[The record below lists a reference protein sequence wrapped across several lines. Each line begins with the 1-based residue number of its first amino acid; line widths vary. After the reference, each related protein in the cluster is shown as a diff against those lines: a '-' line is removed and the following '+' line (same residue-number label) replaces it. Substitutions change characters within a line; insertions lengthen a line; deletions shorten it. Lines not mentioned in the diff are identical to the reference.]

1 MTSPDCVI
9 LSLGLKAQDKKYDQA
24 MAQAA
29 EQIQHLKDSLFQIG
43 FERDAVKTT
52 DFDVDTEYEN
62 VKDGFGNYTKVF
74 REYIVSHKLKLSFDF
89 DIISLSRALSAISAC
104 LAHPSIGI
112 QFTVKDATA
121 INEENI
127 NLLYNCCRKIAIK
140 VCSIRSF
147 SPNAQCLRS
156 IFVHFIH

>member
-1 MTSPDCVI
+1 MNKTITVKGIGKASASPDYVI
-9 LSLGLKAQDKKYDQA
+9 LYLGLKAQDKKYDQA

-62 VKDGFGNYTKVF
+62 EKDGFGNYTKL
-74 REYIVSHKLKLSFDF
+74 Y
-89 DIISLSRALSAISAC
+89 
-104 LAHPSIGI
+104 
-112 QFTVKDATA
+112 
-121 INEENI
+121 I

>member
-1 MTSPDCVI
+1 MNKTITVKGIGKASASPDYVI

-62 VKDGFGNYTKVF
+62 VKDGLPMLDNNLIDCF
-74 REYIVSHKLKLSFDF
+74 LKLSKRHA
-89 DIISLSRALSAISAC
+89 SSVLSS
-104 LAHPSIGI
+104 
-112 QFTVKDATA
+112 
-121 INEENI
+121 
-127 NLLYNCCRKIAIK
+127 
-140 VCSIRSF
+140 
-147 SPNAQCLRS
+147 
-156 IFVHFIH
+156 